1 MLNTVLSRLNLA
13 ALTDEELQAL
23 VGQEQAVALLPEISA
38 ARLVERAVPGP
49 GVSALLTAEPLP
61 ERPWG
66 ASPEESRA
74 LAALHADF
82 LAAQATAHGTFYLP
96 TVNEVRHLRSYTLE
110 PDTAA
115 ALRWSETPESVGA
128 GWPFVQLLTWLR
140 DRASGLACVLTTSAP
155 HPLSPS
161 PGAEV
166 DVHRHPGAGVA
177 DLLTLHRQ
185 YVLRHGR
192 GQKLAPDGDWL
203 RPWQA
208 LHALNLGAW
217 ERRGLLLA

>member
-1 MLNTVLSRLNLA
+1 MLSRLNLA

-23 VGQEQAVALLPEISA
+23 VGQEQAVTLLPEISA
-38 ARLVERAVPGP
+38 ARLVERPVPGP
-49 GVSALLTAEPLP
+49 SVSPVLTAEPLP

-74 LAALHADF
+74 LAALHAEF
-82 LAAQATAHGTFYLP
+82 LAAPATAHGTFYLP
-96 TVNEVRHLRSYTLE
+96 TLSEVRHLRAYTLE
-110 PDTAA
+110 PDVSG

-128 GWPFVQLLTWLR
+128 GWPFLQLLTWLR

-155 HPLSPS
+155 HALSPS

-166 DVHRHPGAGVA
+166 DVHRHPGMGVA
-177 DLLTLHRQ
+177 ELLACHRQ
-185 YVLRHGR
+185 HVLRHGR
-192 GQKLAPDGDWL
+192 GQKMAPDSDWL

-208 LHALNLGAW
+208 LHALNLSAW
-217 ERRGLLLA
+217 ERRGLLIGSG

>member
-1 MLNTVLSRLNLA
+1 MPSRLNLA

-23 VGQEQAVALLPEISA
+23 VGQERAVALLPEISA
-38 ARLVERAVPGP
+38 ARLVARPVPGP
-49 GVSALLTAEPLP
+49 PVSPLLTAEALP

-66 ASPEESRA
+66 ASPEDSRA
-74 LAALHADF
+74 LGALSAEL

-96 TVNEVRHLRSYTLE
+96 TLNEVRHLRAYTLD
-110 PDTAA
+110 PDTSA
-115 ALRWSETPESVGA
+115 ALRWSETPESAGA

-166 DVHRHPGAGVA
+166 DVHQHPGAGVA
-177 DLLTLHRQ
+177 ELVGCHRQ
-185 YVLRHGR
+185 HVARHGR
-192 GQKLAPDGDWL
+192 GQKLAPDSDWL

-208 LHALNLGAW
+208 LHALNLAAW
-217 ERRGLLLA
+217 NKRGLLVDSA